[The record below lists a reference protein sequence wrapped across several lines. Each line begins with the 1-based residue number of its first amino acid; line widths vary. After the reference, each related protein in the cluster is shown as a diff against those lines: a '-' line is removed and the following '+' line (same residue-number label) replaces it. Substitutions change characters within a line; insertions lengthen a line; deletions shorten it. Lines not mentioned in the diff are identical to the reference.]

1 MARAASQASLESR
14 PCWTPLYRVQG
25 GKGAGGKVG
34 VRSGGDGG
42 EDGEN
47 GPVVHKRSRMSR
59 WRGDGVL
66 ICTN

>member
-25 GKGAGGKVG
+25 RKGAGGKVG

-42 EDGEN
+42 EDGEM
-47 GPVVHKRSRMSR
+47 GQLYTK
-59 WRGDGVL
+59 GVG
-66 ICTN
+66 